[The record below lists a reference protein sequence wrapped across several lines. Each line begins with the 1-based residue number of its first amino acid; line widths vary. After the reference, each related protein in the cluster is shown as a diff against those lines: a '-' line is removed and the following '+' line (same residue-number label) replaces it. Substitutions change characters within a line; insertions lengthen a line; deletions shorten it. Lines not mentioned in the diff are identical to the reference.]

1 MKSRFIEKHQPR
13 YPVGQQCRVLDVSRS
28 GYYAWRE
35 RRQRKKK
42 QEETYRALIE
52 HIRRIH
58 KKSRRTYGSPRV
70 HAELRAEGV
79 VCNHKRVARVMR
91 LEGIQGR
98 RKRRKVLT
106 TDSRHAYPVA
116 PNLLK
121 REFTAE
127 AANEKWV
134 ADITYIPTREGWLY
148 LAAVLDLYSRKIVG
162 WSMSHQITA
171 DLVEDAL
178 RMALYERQPDPGL
191 LHHSDRGS
199 QYASEQIHRI
209 MVANHIEVSMSRTG
223 NCYDNAVIESF
234 FSTLKCEWVHH
245 QNYKTRME
253 ASRDIFEY
261 IAGFYN
267 TVRRHSALGYLSPNQ
282 FEADHQNSP

>member
-1 MKSRFIEKHQPR
+1 MKYRFIGNHRQNH
-13 YPVGQQCRVLDVSRS
+13 PVGQQCNVLGVSRS

-35 RRQRKKK
+35 RQKK
-42 QEETYRALIE
+42 QKQDDSRRALIE

-79 VCNHKRVARVMR
+79 ICNHKRVARLMR

-98 RKRRKVLT
+98 RKRRKVVT

-116 PNLLK
+116 PNLLN
-121 REFTAE
+121 REFEAE
-127 AANEKWV
+127 APNEKWV

-148 LAAVLDLYSRKIVG
+148 LAVVMDLYARKIVG

-199 QYASEQIHRI
+199 QYASEQIRHI
-209 MVANHIEVSMSRTG
+209 LANNQIEVSMSRNG
-223 NCYDNAVIESF
+223 NCYDNAVMESF
-234 FSTLKCEWVHH
+234 FSTLKCEQVHH
-245 QNYKTRME
+245 QDYKTRME

-267 TVRRHSALGYLSPNQ
+267 TVRRHSTLGFLSPNQ
-282 FEADHQNSP
+282 FEASDHNSP

>member
-1 MKSRFIEKHQPR
+1 MKYRFIEKHQTM
-13 YPVGQQCRVLDVSRS
+13 YPVGQQCCALGVSRS

-35 RRQRKKK
+35 RRKKG
-42 QEETYRALIE
+42 EDDARRALIE

-58 KKSRRTYGSPRV
+58 KKSRRTYGSPRI

-79 VCNHKRVARVMR
+79 VCNHKRVARLMR

-98 RKRRKVLT
+98 RKRRKAAT
-106 TDSRHAYPVA
+106 TDSKHPYPVA
-116 PNLLK
+116 PNLLN
-121 REFTAE
+121 REFEAE
-127 AANEKWV
+127 APNEKWV

-148 LAAVLDLYSRKIVG
+148 LAVVLDLYSRKIVG
-162 WSMSHQITA
+162 WSMSHQVTA

-178 RMALYERQPDPGL
+178 RMALYERQPDRGL

-199 QYASEQIHRI
+199 QYASEQIRRI
-209 MVANHIEVSMSRTG
+209 LAANHIQVSMSRTA
-223 NCYDNAVIESF
+223 NCYDNAVMESF

-245 QNYKTRME
+245 QDYKTRTE
-253 ASRDIFEY
+253 ACRDIFEY

-267 TVRRHSALGYLSPNQ
+267 TIRRHSTLGYVSPNQ
-282 FEADHQNSP
+282 FEANGQHSP

>member
-1 MKSRFIEKHQPR
+1 MKYRFIEKHQR
-13 YPVGQQCRVLDVSRS
+13 RHPVGLQCGVLEVSRS

-35 RRQRKKK
+35 RRKKEK
-42 QEETYRALIE
+42 DDAHRALIE

-58 KKSRRTYGSPRV
+58 KKSRRTYGSPRI

-79 VCNHKRVARVMR
+79 VCNHKRVARLMR

-98 RKRRKVLT
+98 RKRRKATT
-106 TDSRHAYPVA
+106 TDSKHPYPVA
-116 PNLLK
+116 PNLLN
-121 REFTAE
+121 REFVAE
-127 AANEKWV
+127 APNEKWV

-148 LAAVLDLYSRKIVG
+148 LAVVLDLYSRKIVG
-162 WSMSHQITA
+162 WSMSHQVTA

-199 QYASEQIHRI
+199 QYASDQIRRI
-209 MVANHIEVSMSRTG
+209 LASNRIQVSMSRTA
-223 NCYDNAVIESF
+223 NCYDNAVMESF

-245 QNYKTRME
+245 QDYQTRTE
-253 ASRDIFEY
+253 ACRDIFEY

-267 TVRRHSALGYLSPNQ
+267 TIRRHSTLGYVSPNQ
-282 FEADHQNSP
+282 FEANGRHSP

>member
-1 MKSRFIEKHQPR
+1 MKYRFIEMHQKM
-13 YPVGQQCRVLDVSRS
+13 YPVGQQCCALGVSRS

-35 RRQRKKK
+35 RRKKG
-42 QEETYRALIE
+42 EDDARRALIE

-58 KKSRRTYGSPRV
+58 KKSRRTYGSPRI

-79 VCNHKRVARVMR
+79 VCNRKRVARLMR

-98 RKRRKVLT
+98 RKRRKAAT
-106 TDSRHAYPVA
+106 TNSKHPYPVA
-116 PNLLK
+116 PNLLN
-121 REFTAE
+121 REFEAE
-127 AANEKWV
+127 APNEKWV

-162 WSMSHQITA
+162 WSMSHQVTA
-171 DLVEDAL
+171 DLIEDAL

-199 QYASEQIHRI
+199 QYASEQIRRI
-209 MVANHIEVSMSRTG
+209 LSANHIQVSMSRTA
-223 NCYDNAVIESF
+223 NCYDNAVMESF

-245 QNYKTRME
+245 QDYKTRTE
-253 ASRDIFEY
+253 ACRDIFEY

-267 TVRRHSALGYLSPNQ
+267 TIRRHSTLGYVSPNQ
-282 FEADHQNSP
+282 FEANGQHSP

>member
-1 MKSRFIEKHQPR
+1 MKYRFIEKQHWQCAVR
-13 YPVGQQCRVLDVSRS
+13 QQCAVLGVSRS

-35 RRQRKKK
+35 RQKKE
-42 QEETYRALIE
+42 QDDPHRALIE

-58 KKSRRTYGSPRV
+58 KRSRRTYGSPRV

-79 VCNHKRVARVMR
+79 VCNHKRVARLMR
-91 LEGIQGR
+91 LEGMQGR
-98 RKRRKVLT
+98 RNRRKAFT
-106 TDSRHAYPVA
+106 TDSKHPYPVA
-116 PNLLK
+116 PNLLN
-121 REFTAE
+121 REF
-127 AANEKWV
+127 AADAPNEKWV
-134 ADITYIPTREGWLY
+134 ADITYIPTQEGWLY

-162 WSMSHQITA
+162 WSMSHQVTA

-199 QYASEQIHRI
+199 QYASEQVRQILSS
-209 MVANHIEVSMSRTG
+209 NHIQVSMSRTA
-223 NCYDNAVIESF
+223 NCYDNAVMESF

-245 QNYKTRME
+245 QNYKSRSE
-253 ASRDIFEY
+253 ASKDIFGY

-267 TVRRHSALGYLSPNQ
+267 PLRRHSTLGYVSPNQ
-282 FEADHQNSP
+282 FEANGNHSP

>member
-1 MKSRFIEKHQPR
+1 MKYRFIEKHQMM
-13 YPVGQQCRVLDVSRS
+13 YPVGQQCCVGCFAS

-35 RRQRKKK
+35 RQKKGK
-42 QEETYRALIE
+42 DDEAHRALIE

-58 KKSRRTYGSPRV
+58 KKSRRTYGSPRI

-79 VCNHKRVARVMR
+79 VCNRKRVARLMR

-98 RKRRKVLT
+98 RKRRKAAT
-106 TDSRHAYPVA
+106 TDSKHPYPVA
-116 PNLLK
+116 PNLLN
-121 REFTAE
+121 REFE
-127 AANEKWV
+127 AQAPNEKWV

-148 LAAVLDLYSRKIVG
+148 LAVVLDLYSRKIVG
-162 WSMSHQITA
+162 WSMSHQVTA

-199 QYASEQIHRI
+199 QYASEQIRRI
-209 MVANHIEVSMSRTG
+209 LAANHIQVSMSRTA
-223 NCYDNAVIESF
+223 NCYDNAVMESF

-245 QNYKTRME
+245 QDYNTRTE

-267 TVRRHSALGYLSPNQ
+267 TIRRHSTLGYVSPNQ
-282 FEADHQNSP
+282 FEAIGQHSP